1 MCDYYEKSYFCQTM
15 HYQVYL
21 KINKLTVK
29 NNVFL
34 NFFNKLFPLIMFWAH
49 DLQNNCDFYCVY
61 IIYANL
67 NVQMLQRSHYMT
79 EVFG

>member
-29 NNVFL
+29 NVFFFL
-34 NFFNKLFPLIMFWAH
+34 NKRFPLIMVWAH
-49 DLQNNCDFYCVY
+49 DLQ
-61 IIYANL
+61 I
-67 NVQMLQRSHYMT
+67 T
-79 EVFG
+79 K

>member
-21 KINKLTVK
+21 KINKSTVK
-29 NNVFL
+29 NNVF
-34 NFFNKLFPLIMFWAH
+34 FFFYKLFPLIMFWAH
-49 DLQNNCDFYCVY
+49 DYQNNCDFYCVY
-61 IIYANL
+61 IIYANF

-79 EVFG
+79 ELFG